1 MNHLQYNAGPGSK
14 ENWVVREA
22 VFDPRYLGKCESIFC
37 LGNGYLNV
45 RSALEERYVGETR
58 DLLVTGTFN
67 RADETEVTELPNLPD
82 ITNVDIL
89 LDGKRFR
96 MDAGTLQEYR
106 RELDLQTGELSRH
119 VVWASPEGNRVKLD
133 FFRFVSKENEHLIG
147 GKLEITPL
155 SQEVKIGIHSG
166 IDGRVTNSG
175 AQHFLEGSKRVYEG
189 EYLEMVSRTNQSG
202 VTAAVHTTHRVFL
215 NGKAQTVPAL
225 PVITR
230 RTIENQMEIV
240 VPAGETLVVEKL
252 SCVHTSRDLA
262 YEKLSSEEAAKRTAA
277 DGLSVLRTAR
287 QEGYDRLFEKSREAW
302 RLYWEPRDV
311 KITCENGFDQLALR
325 FALYHLAIMA
335 KTDDSR
341 VGIGAKGM
349 SGEGYKGHSFWD
361 TEIFILPYF
370 MFTDPGAAKTL
381 LEYRYHTL
389 GGAYAKAKEYGFLGA
404 MYPWESAW
412 ADDGE
417 VTPKLGGADVVTG
430 KPIPILTGEL
440 EQHVSAD
447 IAYTVWQYWL
457 MTGDREFMER
467 CGVEIITQTGR
478 FWASRLEW
486 NPEKKQFEINDV
498 IGPDEYKEHVNNNA
512 YTNYMA
518 HYNMELALKLI
529 RELREQEPALYTGLC
544 ARLPLEETER
554 EISEKL
560 DLIYLPQ
567 PDDRGLI
574 PQFDGYFGLREI
586 DLTPYKD
593 RETVG
598 TIYNDYNAE
607 QINGIMVLKQADLL
621 VLFYLLDDLFP
632 AELKEKNYMFY
643 EAHTLHDSS
652 LSKSTH
658 CVLACDLGLSEQAY
672 WFYQG
677 ACLTDL
683 GQKMLSSDMGIH
695 SAAMGGIWQNVV
707 LGFGGVRL
715 VGGKLQISPC
725 LPEGWSRLEF
735 PLVFRGTPLRVAA
748 ERNRVVV
755 ENRGTVSVT
764 LRLCGK
770 ELELAAGSRYEE
782 GL

>member
-1 MNHLQYNAGPGSK
+1 M
-14 ENWVVREA
+14 
-22 VFDPRYLGKCESIFC
+22 
-37 LGNGYLNV
+37 
-45 RSALEERYVGETR
+45 
-58 DLLVTGTFN
+58 
-67 RADETEVTELPNLPD
+67 
-82 ITNVDIL
+82 
-89 LDGKRFR
+89 
-96 MDAGTLQEYR
+96 
-106 RELDLQTGELSRH
+106 
-119 VVWASPEGNRVKLD
+119 
-133 FFRFVSKENEHLIG
+133 
-147 GKLEITPL
+147 
-155 SQEVKIGIHSG
+155 
-166 IDGRVTNSG
+166 
-175 AQHFLEGSKRVYEG
+175 
-189 EYLEMVSRTNQSG
+189 
-202 VTAAVHTTHRVFL
+202 
-215 NGKAQTVPAL
+215 
-225 PVITR
+225 
-230 RTIENQMEIV
+230 
-240 VPAGETLVVEKL
+240 EKL

-262 YEKLSSEEAAKRTAA
+262 YEKLSSEEAAKCAA
-277 DGLSVLRTAR
+277 ENGLSVLRTAR

-302 RLYWEPRDV
+302 RIYWEPRDV

-695 SAAMGGIWQNVV
+695 SAAMGGIWQSVV